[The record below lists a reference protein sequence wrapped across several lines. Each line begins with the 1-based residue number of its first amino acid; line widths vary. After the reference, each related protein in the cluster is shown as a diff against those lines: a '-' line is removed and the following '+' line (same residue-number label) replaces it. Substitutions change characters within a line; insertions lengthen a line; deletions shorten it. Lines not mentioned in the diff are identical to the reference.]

1 MTIDEVQ
8 KEIDLS
14 DEGYRFVSL
23 IERENGEKTFLRTF
37 YDSRKL
43 PSEIEISAA
52 LKRVAMKLPGS
63 GLFLIM
69 EPVLFPEIVIGITL
83 I

>member
-1 MTIDEVQ
+1 MGKRLFTDI
-8 KEIDLS
+8 
-14 DEGYRFVSL
+14 
-23 IERENGEKTFLRTF
+23 

-52 LKRVAMKLPGS
+52 LKRVAMKLPRS